1 MVPLLTAFCVSA
13 CLINLTIAE
22 SEASNTTENTGVEE
36 PQLPQLGTDS
46 VVLRQ
51 LLNQETLI
59 RMSLT
64 KNVHAMMKDMVSF
77 KKTALSLQ
85 SEMSTVKQTVG
96 DEKIK
101 MEKEIEALK
110 DEIQQ
115 LKERNEVL
123 EDRLSAQNLT
133 DFRLRAELEKNLEDR
148 KRLEKDL
155 RVGQE
160 NFERNTSE
168 ILSDIKIQ
176 IRVLSMS
183 LMELNKHAQE
193 IDKTVP
199 ELIENKYHVVSEMIA
214 NVSTS
219 LLEETNRS
227 LGNIRSDLSETQLD
241 QLKLSAAV
249 LSLEW
254 FRNNI
259 SSGGFDVSERIGFT
273 VGTTSGNRY
282 WGSGKL
288 VFSSVIFNQ
297 GQGYDASSGIF
308 TSPTDGTYVF
318 YVTITAYSSNTINV
332 DIVHDKV
339 SKVRAHAYG
348 STSHQTGT
356 NMAVLTL
363 SRGDKVWV
371 QYASGGGYYSES
383 VPVTTFS
390 GFMI

>member
-1 MVPLLTAFCVSA
+1 MFPLVTAFCISI

-22 SEASNTTENTGVEE
+22 SGISNTTENTGIEE
-36 PQLPQLGTDS
+36 PKLPQLGTDS

-59 RMSLT
+59 RMSMT
-64 KNVHAMMKDMVSF
+64 KNVHAMMKDMVSL
-77 KKTALSLQ
+77 KETVLSLQ
-85 SEMSTVKQTVG
+85 SDMSTAKQTAR
-96 DEKIK
+96 DERVK
-101 MEKEIEALK
+101 MEKETETLK
-110 DEIQQ
+110 DEIQK

-123 EDRLSAQNLT
+123 EKRLSAQNAT
-133 DFRLRAELEKNLEDR
+133 DFRILAELEKSSEDR

-155 RVGQE
+155 WTGQE
-160 NFERNTSE
+160 KFERNASE
-168 ILSDIKIQ
+168 ILSDLKIQ

-199 ELIENKYHVVSEMIA
+199 ELIENKYHVLSEMIA

-227 LGNIRSDLSETQLD
+227 LSNIKTDLSETQLD

-273 VGTTSGNRY
+273 VGTTSDNRY

-288 VFSSVIFNQ
+288 VFSSVLFNQ

-308 TSPTDGTYVF
+308 TAPSDGTYVF

-332 DIVHDKV
+332 DIVHDRI

-363 SRGDKVWV
+363 KRGDKVWV
-371 QYASGGGYYSES
+371 QFASGGGYYSDS